1 MSRPA
6 ASSAFYVMG
15 RNVTM
20 QRKAW
25 IWVSKWHSRMYR
37 LFCQTGFA
45 ASCLLPSLSA
55 KGAALHAPMTLIMMQ
70 NMAFHDAKGGFS
82 QCERRP
88 FAFWNMAF
96 RTVGMRFSHEEDG
109 YFVHRLRVCG
119 ITVRDTEHYVCTH
132 FLAFF
137 SPPCFYFQIPRYFK
151 GLRKTKWKDF
161 LENGN
166 NMKLRVIIPF

>member
-70 NMAFHDAKGGFS
+70 NMAFQGAKGGMS
-82 QCERRP
+82 RPERRL
-88 FAFWNMAF
+88 FTMREAAF
-96 RTVGMRFSHEEDG
+96 RVLKHGLSHRRHA
-109 YFVHRLRVCG
+109 FFTQRRWVFCAQIARLRHNSKG
-119 ITVRDTEHYVCTH
+119 YRALRLHT
-132 FLAFF
+132 F
-137 SPPCFYFQIPRYFK
+137 PCIF
-151 GLRKTKWKDF
+151 
-161 LENGN
+161 
-166 NMKLRVIIPF
+166 